1 MITYVDTSSLL
12 KLLVDEVGSDQVEAL
27 WDASEVLASSALI
40 RVEARAALAA
50 AHRHRRITASQQQE
64 ALTHLAL
71 LIDQLLIVR
80 VTDELIVTAGE
91 LAEQEALRAY
101 DAVHLAAAL
110 SLETDVIS
118 SADLELCNAASRRG
132 MHVSNPLGS

>member
-40 RVEARAALAA
+40 RVEPRAALAA
-50 AHRHRRITASQQQE
+50 AHRHRRLTASQHQE

-80 VTDELIVTAGE
+80 VTDELIVAAGE

>member
-50 AHRHRRITASQQQE
+50 AHRHRRITASQHQG
-64 ALTHLAL
+64 ALGHLTL
-71 LIDQLLIVR
+71 LTDQLLIVN
-80 VTDELIVTAGE
+80 VTDELIMTAGE

-110 SLETDVIS
+110 SLEADVLS
-118 SADLELCNAASRRG
+118 SADSELCNAASRRG